1 MNSFQHTLRASLV
14 FGGGAALLLLLFF
27 IHIGQGQANIS
38 YSMIIDALI
47 SPNQSLEHQTLIML
61 RLPRAV
67 IAILAG
73 GALAASGVILQ
84 TLTKNP
90 LAEAST
96 MGIHSGAYFFLV
108 TATIFYRKVCKLT
121 HFFSHLSVVQ
131 LLLYLYTVFLVG
143 KREPHLE
150 WR

>member
-1 MNSFQHTLRASLV
+1 MNSLQHTLRASLV

-67 IAILAG
+67 I
-73 GALAASGVILQ
+73 VILGWRRSCCIRGYF
-84 TLTKNP
+84 TNVNEK
-90 LAEAST
+90 ST
-96 MGIHSGAYFFLV
+96 
-108 TATIFYRKVCKLT
+108 C
-121 HFFSHLSVVQ
+121 
-131 LLLYLYTVFLVG
+131 
-143 KREPHLE
+143 
-150 WR
+150 

>member
-1 MNSFQHTLRASLV
+1 MNSLQHTLRASLV

-90 LAEAST
+90 LAESST

-108 TATIFYRKVCKLT
+108 AATIFLPKDLQINSLLFTFIGGAITALFVYRI
-121 HFFSHLSVVQ
+121 SG
-131 LLLYLYTVFLVG
+131 G
-143 KREPHLE
+143 KKGTHLE
-150 WR
+150 WH

>member
-1 MNSFQHTLRASLV
+1 MNSLQHTLRASLV

-67 IAILAG
+67 I
-73 GALAASGVILQ
+73 
-84 TLTKNP
+84 
-90 LAEAST
+90 
-96 MGIHSGAYFFLV
+96 
-108 TATIFYRKVCKLT
+108 
-121 HFFSHLSVVQ
+121 
-131 LLLYLYTVFLVG
+131 VF
-143 KREPHLE
+143 
-150 WR
+150 